1 MFHFTENWDEWQGD
15 YYEQD
20 ELQTE
25 ETTGK
30 LLRVFVGKTSMK
42 KFYYFIHS
50 FCHSF
55 FHSFVFQSLTVKI
68 QVLM

>member
-1 MFHFTENWDEWQGD
+1 MNGKVI
-15 YYEQD
+15 
-20 ELQTE
+20 
-25 ETTGK
+25 TTSEMNNK
-30 LLRVFVGKTSMK
+30 QRKQLVNYAALRVFVGKTSMK

-50 FCHSF
+50 F